1 VTTGLIDELPD
12 VENLAAHWG
21 SGVIHCPYCH
31 GYEVRGKAVGILA
44 TGPMAMH
51 QVQMF
56 RQLSDDVTLFRHT
69 GPELTDEEWE
79 LLAALS
85 VRVVDGRVAS
95 VEGPAGALSGVRLE
109 DGSGFPLDALVVAP
123 RFAARSAL
131 LESLGVDTA
140 EHPMGVGQHVVVDPQ
155 GRTSVPGVWAAGNT
169 ADLTAQ
175 VVAASAAG
183 LGAGAAIN
191 WDLIAE
197 DAAAA
202 VAARRTSSAE
212 RALG

>member
-1 VTTGLIDELPD
+1 
-12 VENLAAHWG
+12 
-21 SGVIHCPYCH
+21 
-31 GYEVRGKAVGILA
+31 
-44 TGPMAMH
+44 
-51 QVQMF
+51 
-56 RQLSDDVTLFRHT
+56 
-69 GPELTDEEWE
+69 
-79 LLAALS
+79 
-85 VRVVDGRVAS
+85 
-95 VEGPAGALSGVRLE
+95 
-109 DGSGFPLDALVVAP
+109 
-123 RFAARSAL
+123 
-131 LESLGVDTA
+131 
-140 EHPMGVGQHVVVDPQ
+140 
-155 GRTSVPGVWAAGNT
+155 VWAAGNT